1 MASHSGASGVGSPP
15 WASGGCPPGFC
26 GHNLGG
32 LPQIPLAYSDFKNF
46 SIFPG
51 GMASH
56 SGESGVGPP
65 PGPLGGAP
73 LGFVVMTWG
82 VCPRPPLPIL
92 IFPVFLI
99 FLRFMPPTLVNL
111 EWGAPPG
118 PLGGAPLALVLPLGA
133 SCGHAPLHP
142 RTPTPHALMHPCNL
156 THVPMHLCT
165 HAP

>member
-1 MASHSGASGVGSPP
+1 MQSLVINYVVAMHVHILIIYTLD
-15 WASGGCPPGFC
+15 F
-26 GHNLGG
+26 LGG
-32 LPQIPLAYSDFKNF
+32 GRPPLPIL
-46 SIFPG
+46 IFQMFLFFLRVWPPTLVHLEWG
-51 GMASH
+51 A
-56 SGESGVGPP
+56 P

-142 RTPTPHALMHPCNL
+142 RTPNH
-156 THVPMHLCT
+156 TH
-165 HAP
+165 

>member
-1 MASHSGASGVGSPP
+1 MGGGRPPLPILIFKTFLFFLRVWPPTLVHLEWGA
-15 WASGGCPPGFC
+15 PPGP
-26 GHNLGG
+26 LGG
-32 LPQIPLAYSDFKNF
+32 APLGFVVITWGVCPRSPLPILILK
-46 SIFPG
+46 IFLFFL
-51 GMASH
+51 
-56 SGESGVGPP
+56 GVWPPILVNLEWGAP

-133 SCGHAPLHP
+133 LRPPLKI
-142 RTPTPHALMHPCNL
+142 TA
-156 THVPMHLCT
+156 
-165 HAP
+165 